1 MKSGPSPQRFHSDKE
16 PQQPWELVLAGD
28 LSEKGGELLERLVE
42 VPYGSPGL
50 IFFDS
55 GGGSAY
61 AGLALAAVI
70 RLRGLQAT
78 GVVAG
83 ECSSA
88 ALIPF
93 AACTQR
99 IVTPHATLLFH
110 PVRWQSDDDMQLEE
124 AAEWARHFQILERSL
139 DELLSRLFAVPV
151 ERITSWTRP
160 GRFVTGPEF
169 AAAGLAQMVDLFSG
183 DLRSQLKTL
192 AANRT
197 ATPSTPATPAK
208 TD

>member
-1 MKSGPSPQRFHSDKE
+1 MKSGPSPQRFHSE
-16 PQQPWELVLAGD
+16 RESQQPWELVLAGD
-28 LSEKGGELLERLVE
+28 LSEKGGELLEKLVE
-42 VPYGSPGL
+42 VPYGSSGF

-93 AACTQR
+93 AACPQR
-99 IVTPHATLLFH
+99 VVTPHATLLFH

-139 DELLSRLFAVPV
+139 DELLSRLFVVPV

-160 GRFVTGPEF
+160 GRFVMGPEF

-183 DLRSQLKTL
+183 DLRSQLKKL
-192 AANRT
+192 AAN
-197 ATPSTPATPAK
+197 PAAAISSNVK